1 MFEWAYSGVNSSIP
15 RNVGPECA
23 NYLTLKRRII
33 ETLFI
38 SVFIISCIIWGLK
51 RVTLPKNLAY
61 AGHDR
66 VGKRVLLI
74 MMTLVLGME
83 IGFKFTSR
91 TVIYLLNPCHI
102 TTALQLYLLAADP
115 SPTVNAIFRIHLNLL
130 NGPVLAYLFP
140 ETESRIIF
148 ADRAMYYIQ
157 HGLMLVIPYYL
168 LRIGGVYNIEPLSD
182 MSWSVLS
189 YGLNAGYHFWILQ
202 SVALPV
208 QVNLSHMLCAA
219 VLDPFE
225 GQNYRIWAV
234 IHQSLLC
241 PSLCKLFCYGS
252 NFFLTKFPPTRVKQT
267 LEATIPKEN
276 CTYEQNEK
284 LHEDSN
290 TSGNGHTHFD

>member
-1 MFEWAYSGVNSSIP
+1 MFEWAYDGVNSSIP

-23 NYLTLKRRII
+23 NYLTLKRRLI

-38 SVFIISCIIWGLK
+38 SVLVIICIIWGLK

-61 AGHDR
+61 VSQDH
-66 VGKRVLLI
+66 VGRRVLLI
-74 MMTLVLGME
+74 MMSLVLGME

-91 TVIYLLNPCHI
+91 TIIYLLNPCHI
-102 TTALQLYLLAADP
+102 TTAIQLYLLAAAP
-115 SPTVNAIFRIHLNLL
+115 SPTVTAVFRIHLNLL

-168 LRIGGVYNIEPLSD
+168 LRLGGVYNIEPFSD

-189 YGLNAGYHFWILQ
+189 FSLNVGYHFWILQ

-234 IHQSLLC
+234 THQSILC
-241 PSLCKLFCYGS
+241 PIVCKLFCYGS
-252 NFFLTKFPPTRVKQT
+252 NFFLTKFPLTRVKPS
-267 LEATIPKEN
+267 LECTIPKKI

-284 LHEDSN
+284 VHEDSN

>member
-1 MFEWAYSGVNSSIP
+1 MFEWAYDGINSSIP

-38 SVFIISCIIWGLK
+38 SVFIISCIVWGLK
-51 RVTLPKNLAY
+51 HVTLPKKLAY
-61 AGHDR
+61 VGQDR
-66 VGKRVLLI
+66 VGRRILLI
-74 MMTLVLGME
+74 IMSLVLGME

-115 SPTVNAIFRIHLNLL
+115 SPTVTAVFRIHLNLL

-140 ETESRIIF
+140 ETESRIIL
-148 ADRAMYYIQ
+148 ADKSMYYIQ

-168 LRIGGVYNIEPLSD
+168 FRIGGVYNIEPLSD
-182 MSWSVLS
+182 MSWSVLGF
-189 YGLNAGYHFWILQ
+189 GLNCGYHFWILQ

-234 IHQSLLC
+234 THQSILC
-241 PSLCKLFCYGS
+241 PTLSKLFSYGS
-252 NFFLTKFPPTRVKQT
+252 NFFLTKFPPTRVKPT
-267 LEATIPKEN
+267 LECTIPKEN